1 MLSDNAA
8 KPAEKADYGDFLNTV
23 HNLMNKK
30 HLKLDFEN
38 GLFLTMNTNMHDQTT
53 ETGQWET

>member
-23 HNLMNKK
+23 HNLMNKNPQNRIK
-30 HLKLDFEN
+30 IKLNHKSNPIGSLKLK
-38 GLFLTMNTNMHDQTT
+38 
-53 ETGQWET
+53 